1 MKNAQNYKFDLTTI
15 GLQNYVKPKIFS
27 INDNEEEE
35 IADKKSYLGTPVF
48 SNLEIPAGRYE
59 TDKGDVIEFEGIRLD
74 TVLFDITLEK
84 NIVRTPING
93 LNGTVKQF
101 ISDGDYQ
108 IGVQGIITGGST
120 QTESG
125 GFHSYM
131 SLHVPEEEIRKINAI
146 LKVPQEIE
154 VISEFLDFFDIST
167 VVIQGGGIAQ
177 KEGSRD
183 TLFFNC
189 GMLSDTPIELK

>member
-1 MKNAQNYKFDLTTI
+1 MKNAQNFKFDLTTI
-15 GLQNYVKPKIFS
+15 GFQNLKPKIFNYTDEAAEPVS
-27 INDNEEEE
+27 
-35 IADKKSYLGTPVF
+35 DKKSYLGTPVF
-48 SNLEIPAGRYE
+48 SNLEIPAGQYE
-59 TDKGDVIEFEGIRLD
+59 TDEGVLIDFEGIRLD

-93 LNGTVKQF
+93 RNGTVKQF

-108 IGVQGIITGGST
+108 IGVVGLINGGST

-125 GFHSYM
+125 DFHSFM
-131 SLHVPEEEIRKINAI
+131 TLNVPEEEVRKLNAI

-167 VVIQGGGIAQ
+167 VVIQGGTIAQ
-177 KEGSRD
+177 KEGFRD
-183 TLFFNC
+183 SLYINMGF
-189 GMLSDTPIELK
+189 LSDTPIELK